1 MTLDGVW
8 KFLHLFFA
16 FSFVGTLVLADWNG
30 RALRASRDW
39 AQRALLLEIIHL
51 STRTAG
57 LGSLVLLG
65 LFGNLVSMNAGYTM
79 RADTWLRW
87 VNGLWLPAV
96 LIAAFWNL
104 PALTRLR
111 VLAKGASGTQEI
123 PEFDAGIRRWRLGN
137 AVLSLL
143 YVALLILMVFRW
155 RS

>member
-8 KFLHLFFA
+8 KFLHLFFS

-65 LFGNLVSMNAGYTM
+65 LFGNLVSMNVGYKMAT
-79 RADTWLRW
+79 DVWLRW
-87 VNGLWLPAV
+87 VNGLWLLAV
-96 LIAAFWNL
+96 LLTGFWNL
-104 PALTRLR
+104 PALTRMR
-111 VLAKGASGTQEI
+111 SLAKAATGTQEV
-123 PEFDAGIRRWRLGN
+123 PEFDAGMRRWRLGN

-143 YVALLILMVFRW
+143 YLALLVLMVFRW